1 MPTNGGSLAERV
13 AKIEAMLPAN
23 DRDGRD
29 QWDAIN
35 DVRRGVTDLNVE
47 IGGLKV
53 EIGAVKEKN
62 GLILEKLEEVK
73 DRQQDATRQ
82 RTASEVSNAAAIDAL
97 TKKIDALT
105 ADVAVLKESRQSMG
119 KLGTVVLSGLV
130 SAAVALLAG
139 FMNHSFWGK

>member
-1 MPTNGGSLAERV
+1 MPTNGGFLAERV
-13 AKIEAMLPAN
+13 AKIEAMLPAS

-35 DVRRGVTDLNVE
+35 DVRRGMTDLE
-47 IGGLKV
+47 V

-119 KLGTVVLSGLV
+119 KVGTVLLSGLV

-139 FMNHSFWGK
+139 FVNHSFWGK

>member
-1 MPTNGGSLAERV
+1 MLPQAGSLAERV
-13 AKIEAMLPAN
+13 AKIEAMLPAS

-35 DVRRGVTDLNVE
+35 DVRRGMTDLNVE
-47 IGGLKV
+47 IGGLK
-53 EIGAVKEKN
+53 EKN
-62 GLILEKLEEVK
+62 GLVLEKLDDV
-73 DRQQDATRQ
+73 RRSQQEATKQ
-82 RTASEVSNAAAIDAL
+82 RSDSEKSNAAAIAEL

-105 ADVAVLKESRQSMG
+105 SDVAVLKESRQSMG

>member
-13 AKIEAMLPAN
+13 AKIEAMLPAS

-35 DVRRGVTDLNVE
+35 DVRRGMTD
-47 IGGLKV
+47 LKV

-119 KLGTVVLSGLV
+119 KFGTVILSGIV
-130 SAAVALLAG
+130 STVVALLAG
-139 FMNHSFWGK
+139 FVNHSFWGK

>member
-13 AKIEAMLPAN
+13 AKIEAMLPAS

-35 DVRRGVTDLNVE
+35 DVRRGMTD
-47 IGGLKV
+47 LKV

-119 KLGTVVLSGLV
+119 KVGTVLLSGLV

-139 FMNHSFWGK
+139 FVNHSFWGK